1 MISGRANLRGFTM
14 AEPAQP
20 ERLHQERIFLT
31 YPDQPGRRIGVRVEL
46 ADAPEV
52 PSGGATRPFVVLV
65 HGFKGFI
72 DWGFFPHLSRRWA
85 AAGFVVVSMNT
96 SGSGVGEDP
105 MAMDDEDAFFND
117 SYSRQLEDMARVRTF
132 ARSLP
137 GVDPEREVLFGH
149 SRGGGM
155 AVISAAEEAPA
166 ALVTWAAIGDADRF
180 DEAMKARWRE
190 DGYLPVPNA
199 RTGQVHRM
207 GLAGLEDFE
216 QNVDRFNIAAAASRL
231 QAPLLA
237 IHGLED
243 GTVAYDAAVML
254 SERAQRGE
262 ALLIEGADHG
272 LGASHPLE
280 SPESIQTLEVAV
292 DSTLTFALQ
301 HTRRG

>member
-1 MISGRANLRGFTM
+1 MSA
-14 AEPAQP
+14 PSQP
-20 ERLHQERIFLT
+20 EGLHQERTFLT
-31 YPDQPGRRIGVRVEL
+31 YPDQPGRRVGVRIEHTG
-46 ADAPEV
+46 APGRSRDE
-52 PSGGATRPFVVLV
+52 SSRPVAVLV
-65 HGFKGFI
+65 HGFKGFM
-72 DWGFFPHLSRRWA
+72 DWGFFPHLSRRLA

-105 MAMDDEDAFFND
+105 MVMDDDDAFFND
-117 SYSRQLEDMARVRTF
+117 SYSRQLEDMAKVRKF
-132 ARSLP
+132 ARGLA
-137 GVDPEREVLFGH
+137 GVAPDLEVLVGH

-190 DGYLPVPNA
+190 QGYLPVPNA

-216 QNVDRFNIAAAASRL
+216 RNAGRLDIGAAAGRL
-231 QAPLLA
+231 QSPFLA

-243 GTVAYDAAVML
+243 ETVPYGAAVTL
-254 SERAQRGE
+254 SERAPGGE

-272 LGASHPLE
+272 FGASHPLE
-280 SPESIQTLEVAV
+280 TPGSIQTLEVAV
-292 DSTLTFALQ
+292 DSTETFALK
-301 HTRRG
+301 HTRRR